1 PYQQVLFANIVL
13 AELENFSEEEKQ
25 ATDWKELK
33 GAALFY
39 RAYAYFGL
47 ARAFCLPYDRT
58 TAEGELGLVLRTSP
72 DIDSPLPRA
81 NLEETFDRILNDLT
95 ASRELLADL
104 PAVNTRPSKAA
115 AYAMLSRVY
124 LYQGDFAGSL
134 ENAELA
140 LGIFSTLIDY
150 NSVDPSP
157 SRPFVGNFGEVIYYS
172 EVFSQLF
179 YFYFSGSAISPDLI
193 DQYGDGDLRKELYYY
208 PRDGFM
214 AYRGQ
219 YSYLVNPFGGLAVDE
234 LLLNK
239 AEAEARLGEE
249 SEALNSLNQ
258 LLEKRFIPESFEPLS
273 GLNGEELINTILVER
288 RKELV
293 LRGIRWGD
301 IKRLNVLGAD
311 ITLKRT
317 INGEEILLPAG
328 DLRFALPIP
337 QKEIGRSGIQ
347 QNRYE

>member
-1 PYQQVLFANIVL
+1 PYQQILFANIVL

-47 ARAFCLPYDRT
+47 ARAFCLPYDRA

-124 LYQGDFAGSL
+124 LYQGNFEGSL

-193 DQYGDGDLRKELYYY
+193 DQYRDGDLRKELYFY

-249 SEALNSLNQ
+249 SEALNSLNL
-258 LLEKRFIPESFEPLS
+258 LLEKRFTPESFEPLS